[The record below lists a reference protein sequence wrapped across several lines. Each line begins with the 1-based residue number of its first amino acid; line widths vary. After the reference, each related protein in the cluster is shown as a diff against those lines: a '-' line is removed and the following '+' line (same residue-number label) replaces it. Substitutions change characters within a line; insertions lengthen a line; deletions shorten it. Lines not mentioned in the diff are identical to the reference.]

1 MPQYC
6 LGYPD
11 EENNSLFSRINAWI
25 HLWPSI
31 VSGIVLV
38 LVCLTGTIIVY
49 GDEIMDFSA
58 GSARYVSVPP
68 HARRVTHEQLVASIH
83 KANPDMAI
91 SEFVFFKD
99 PERSIRIRA
108 FIPKERKLVLVYV
121 NPYNGKVL
129 KVDKSIFFFFV
140 MAHIHSSFLAG
151 KIGGWVVAVSTVVF
165 VISCITGL
173 ILWWPRKWTRATR
186 QASFTVKWKERFK
199 RLNYD
204 LHNVFGFYSLV
215 ICLILGLT
223 GLMIFFK
230 PMMNA
235 AIKISGG
242 TTEHLDAILPK
253 ADSSRISQDAVA
265 IAYVALANHPE
276 KKMVSIWNFEKQK
289 AGALVFTSGKSGLK
303 SIENADINIYNRYT
317 GKEIHVPQEFLRHE
331 KTENIVWQLHM
342 GQWWGQFGKLAT
354 FLSGIVATT
363 LPVTGFL
370 IWWGRRKKS
379 KKPA

>member
-1 MPQYC
+1 M
-6 LGYPD
+6 
-11 EENNSLFSRINAWI
+11 
-25 HLWPSI
+25 
-31 VSGIVLV
+31 
-38 LVCLTGTIIVY
+38 
-49 GDEIMDFSA
+49 
-58 GSARYVSVPP
+58 PP

-83 KANPDMAI
+83 KANPDMEI

-173 ILWWPRKWTRATR
+173 ILWWHRKWTRATR
-186 QASFTVKWKERFK
+186 QASFTVKWKARFK

-253 ADSSRISQDAVA
+253 ADSSRTSQDAVA

-276 KKMVSIWNFEKQK
+276 KKW
-289 AGALVFTSGKSGLK
+289 
-303 SIENADINIYNRYT
+303 
-317 GKEIHVPQEFLRHE
+317 
-331 KTENIVWQLHM
+331 
-342 GQWWGQFGKLAT
+342 
-354 FLSGIVATT
+354 
-363 LPVTGFL
+363 
-370 IWWGRRKKS
+370 
-379 KKPA
+379 